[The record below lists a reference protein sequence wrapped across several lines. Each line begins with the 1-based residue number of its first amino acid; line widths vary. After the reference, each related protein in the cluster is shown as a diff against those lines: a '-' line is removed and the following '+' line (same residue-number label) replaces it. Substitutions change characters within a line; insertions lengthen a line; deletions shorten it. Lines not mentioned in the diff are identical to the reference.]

1 VEHQTPE
8 GALVT
13 IAALAPRRQ
22 KPTIAGGI
30 GKTLL
35 LSFLVCLGVV
45 VAYPLLWMALN
56 GFKTNAEIF
65 GSPFSLPSGLSWT
78 NYVSAWNHGVR
89 SYVITSF
96 LVTVASGVCTVL
108 VSAWTAFG
116 LTRVSMPGRPV
127 VLGLVLGGLM
137 LSPTVA
143 LIPLV
148 QMFQSL
154 GLYNSDW
161 ALVVLYTAF
170 RVPFTTFL
178 IRAYMIDLPTELD
191 EAATI
196 DGASDRQRFWRVILP
211 LCRPIIIS
219 CIILHVLFA
228 WNEYIFA
235 MVFTS
240 GSPMT
245 TLPVGL
251 TLLMGRNGTNYAEV
265 FAAMT
270 ISALPIVVI
279 FFATQRY
286 FVRGLAEGIGK

>member
-1 VEHQTPE
+1 
-8 GALVT
+8 LV
-13 IAALAPRRQ
+13 AVPALAPGQ
-22 KPTIAGGI
+22 PKVTVAGALS
-30 GKTLL
+30 KTLL
-35 LSFLVCLGVV
+35 VSFLVCLGIV

-56 GFKTNAEIF
+56 GFKTNSQIF
-65 GSPFSLPSGLSWT
+65 GSPFSLPSRFSWA

-89 SYVITSF
+89 SFVITST
-96 LVTVASGVCTVL
+96 LVTLASGICTVL
-108 VSAWTAFG
+108 ISAWTAFG
-116 LTRVSMPGRPV
+116 LTRVRMPGRPL

-178 IRAYMIDLPTELD
+178 IRAYMIDLPAELD

-196 DGASDRQRFWRVILP
+196 DGASERQRFWRVILP
-211 LCRPIIIS
+211 LCQPIIIS
-219 CIILHVLFA
+219 CVILHVLFA

-240 GSPMT
+240 GSQNT

-251 TLLMGRNGTNYAEV
+251 ALLMGKNGNNYAEV

-270 ISALPIVVI
+270 ISALPIVVV

-286 FVRGLAEGIGK
+286 FVRGLAEGMGK

>member
-1 VEHQTPE
+1 M
-8 GALVT
+8 
-13 IAALAPRRQ
+13 
-22 KPTIAGGI
+22 TIAGII
-30 GKTLL
+30 GRVLL
-35 LSFLVCLGVV
+35 LSFLICLGIV
-45 VAYPLLWMALN
+45 VAYPLLWMALS
-56 GFKTNAEIF
+56 GFKTNAQIF
-65 GSPFSLPSGLSWT
+65 GSPFSLPTHLSWR
-78 NYVSAWNHGVR
+78 NYVNAWNHGVQ
-89 SYVITSF
+89 SYVVTSF
-96 LVTVASGVCTVL
+96 LVTVTSGICTVL

-116 LTRVSMPGRPV
+116 LTRIRLPGQPL
-127 VLGLVLGGLM
+127 VLGIVLGGLM

-148 QMFQSL
+148 QMFQEL

-161 ALVVLYTAF
+161 ALIVLYTAF
-170 RVPFTTFL
+170 RIPFTTFL
-178 IRAYMIDLPTELD
+178 IRAYMIDLPVELD

-196 DGASDRQRFWRVILP
+196 DGASERQRFWLVLLP
-211 LCRPIIIS
+211 MCRPIIIS

-240 GSPMT
+240 GSQTT

-251 TLLMGRNGTNYAEV
+251 ALLMARTGSNYSEV

-270 ISALPIVVI
+270 ISALPIVIV

-286 FVRGLAEGIGK
+286 FIRGLAEGIGK

>member
-1 VEHQTPE
+1 MV
-8 GALVT
+8 A
-13 IAALAPRRQ
+13 ISAAGQAVRGM
-22 KPTIAGGI
+22 TIAGII
-30 GKTLL
+30 GRVLL
-35 LSFLVCLGVV
+35 LSFLICLGIV
-45 VAYPLLWMALN
+45 VAYPLLWMALS
-56 GFKTNAEIF
+56 GFKTNAQIF
-65 GSPFSLPSGLSWT
+65 GSPFSLPTHLSWR
-78 NYVSAWNHGVR
+78 NYVNAWNHGVQ
-89 SYVITSF
+89 SYVVTSF
-96 LVTVASGVCTVL
+96 LVTVTSGICTVL

-116 LTRVSMPGRPV
+116 LTRIRLPGQPL
-127 VLGLVLGGLM
+127 VLGIVLGGLM

-148 QMFQSL
+148 QMFQEL

-161 ALVVLYTAF
+161 ALIVLYTAF
-170 RVPFTTFL
+170 RIPFTTFL
-178 IRAYMIDLPTELD
+178 IRAYMIDLPVELD

-196 DGASDRQRFWRVILP
+196 DGASERQRFWLVLLP
-211 LCRPIIIS
+211 MCRPIIIS

-240 GSPMT
+240 GSQTT

-251 TLLMGRNGTNYAEV
+251 ALLMARTGSNYSEV

-270 ISALPIVVI
+270 ISALPIVIV

-286 FVRGLAEGIGK
+286 FIRGLAEGIGK

>member
-1 VEHQTPE
+1 M
-8 GALVT
+8 VT
-13 IAALAPRRQ
+13 LQQAVQRRTAA
-22 KPTIAGGI
+22 GVI
-30 GKTLL
+30 GQTLL
-35 LSFLVCLGVV
+35 WSFLICLGIV

-56 GFKTNAEIF
+56 GFKTNAQIF
-65 GSPFSLPSGLSWT
+65 GSPFSWPTRLSWA
-78 NYVSAWNHGVR
+78 NYVNAWNHGVQ
-89 SYVITSF
+89 SYVVTSL
-96 LVTVASGVCTVL
+96 LVTVASGICTVL
-108 VSAWTAFG
+108 ISAWTAFG
-116 LTRVSMPGRPV
+116 LTRLKLPGQPL

-148 QMFQSL
+148 RMFQDL

-161 ALVVLYTAF
+161 ALIVLYTAF

-178 IRAYMIDLPTELD
+178 IRAYMIDLPVELD

-196 DGASDRQRFWRVILP
+196 DGASETQRFWRVLLP
-211 LCRPIIIS
+211 MCRPIIVS

-240 GSPMT
+240 GSQTT

-251 TLLMGRNGTNYAEV
+251 ALLMARTGSNYSEV

-270 ISALPIVVI
+270 ISALPIVIV

-286 FVRGLAEGIGK
+286 FIRGLAEGIGK